1 MRPFIFSCC
10 IFLVLSSILV
20 TGRSFL
26 VVSETPS
33 PADVVVQFVGPDD
46 YERHAKAVDLVTQ
59 NLAPQ
64 LMIPAI
70 FHLSERNTQGE
81 LVQLGG
87 NNIRTIFPC
96 EPWNE
101 SLASQLMENTHKELL
116 FAKCA
121 MDQLQFR
128 SAILV
133 SSPCHMRRIRLIADR
148 VFDQDKYRIYCLAAE
163 SQTKPQSLWPKRM
176 NGGG

>member
-1 MRPFIFSCC
+1 
-10 IFLVLSSILV
+10 
-20 TGRSFL
+20 
-26 VVSETPS
+26 
-33 PADVVVQFVGPDD
+33 
-46 YERHAKAVDLVTQ
+46 
-59 NLAPQ
+59 
-64 LMIPAI
+64 
-70 FHLSERNTQGE
+70 
-81 LVQLGG
+81 
-87 NNIRTIFPC
+87 
-96 EPWNE
+96 
-101 SLASQLMENTHKELL
+101 MENTHKELL